1 MVGIKRGRGR
11 SKEYWERTIDK
22 EMVHLEL
29 TEDMT
34 LERGFGGHKL
44 GYKINK
50 TPIRHCLTSMNK
62 YNRIANKEEYDAPS
76 EDEAEYKKT
85 EGWKAEYKEKEE
97 QAQVLE
103 ELLQG
108 TRTRQKE
115 IMDERKGIEKLK
127 NTLLAQEKSGKI
139 ESTRNELVAIEMQ
152 MDVLRKYL
160 SNIQSLFP

>member
-1 MVGIKRGRGR
+1 MKDPSSG
-11 SKEYWERTIDK
+11 
-22 EMVHLEL
+22 
-29 TEDMT
+29 MT
-34 LERGFGGHKL
+34 A
-44 GYKINK
+44 
-50 TPIRHCLTSMNK
+50 
-62 YNRIANKEEYDAPS
+62 NREEYDAPS

-139 ESTRNELVAIEMQ
+139 ESTRNELVVIEMQ